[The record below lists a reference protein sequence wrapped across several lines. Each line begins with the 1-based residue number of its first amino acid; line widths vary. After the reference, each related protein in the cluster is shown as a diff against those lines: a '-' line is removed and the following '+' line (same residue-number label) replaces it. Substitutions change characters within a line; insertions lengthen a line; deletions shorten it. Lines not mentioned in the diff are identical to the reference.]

1 MSKIGDI
8 IFFRNHHVCPRWL
21 CFTFDNWFRRL
32 LQNPDTIMKKHIRE
46 GDTVLDIGPGMGF
59 FTIPIARLVGDGG
72 QVIAADIQEEM
83 LAAIQERAIHA
94 GLQQRIKL
102 QLGKADS
109 LGVSCKVDFIL
120 AFWMAHEVPN
130 QQKFFAELSSLLK
143 DNGKFLMVEP
153 KIHVTQQQFANAVQ
167 AAQNAGFKLAA
178 NPTISLS
185 ISALFTRST
194 T

>member
-32 LQNPDTIMKKHIRE
+32 LQNPDAIMKTHIRE

-59 FTIPIARLVGDGG
+59 FTIPIAHLVGDDG

-83 LAAIQERAIHA
+83 LAAISERAIHA
-94 GLQQRIKL
+94 GLQNRIKL
-102 QLGKADS
+102 QLCKPDS

-120 AFWMAHEVPN
+120 AFWMVHEVPN
-130 QQKFFAELSSLLK
+130 QQKFFAELYSLLK
-143 DNGKFLMVEP
+143 DKGKFLMVEP
-153 KIHVTQQQFANAVQ
+153 KIHVTHQKFADAVQ

-178 NPTISLS
+178 SPTISLS
-185 ISALFTRST
+185 ISALLKKST